1 MSAPASEL
9 APAAAGAE
17 VPPVQRWAGL
27 RRLLHDPLG
36 VFGLI
41 LVGIIVFAAIFA
53 DWLAPYPPNALDIP
67 ARLQGPSLDHL
78 FGTDQLGR
86 DVFSRVLMGGRIAL
100 TVALVCIS
108 TSLGIG
114 LVLGLLAGYGP
125 RWLDNIL
132 LLLFD
137 SVRSFPTIMFAL
149 AVVTLFGPSM
159 ETVVIVI
166 IVISIPTYAR
176 IVRTQTL
183 SLKNTEFI
191 LAERALGAGMARVL
205 GVHMLPNVIG
215 PLFILASMDVPVVVT
230 IEAGLSFLGL
240 GVRPPTPSWGSIIN
254 DGYAFILHTPWLV
267 VAGGVP
273 LIITTLGFTFLGEAL
288 RDIFDP
294 KLRKDL

>member
-1 MSAPASEL
+1 M
-9 APAAAGAE
+9 
-17 VPPVQRWAGL
+17 
-27 RRLLHDPLG
+27 RRLIRDPLG
-36 VFGLI
+36 LLGLI
-41 LVGIIVFAAIFA
+41 LVGLVVFAAVFA
-53 DWLAPYPPNALDIP
+53 DWLAPYGPNTLDVP
-67 ARLQGPSLDHL
+67 SRLQDPSLAHL
-78 FGTDQLGR
+78 LGTDQLGR

-191 LAERALGAGMARVL
+191 LAERALGAGMVRVL

-254 DGYAFILHTPWLV
+254 DGYAFIRNTPWLV

-273 LIITTLGFTFLGEAL
+273 LIITTLGFTFLGESL

-294 KLRKDL
+294 KLRKDI

>member
-1 MSAPASEL
+1 MSAPASEF
-9 APAAAGAE
+9 APA
-17 VPPVQRWAGL
+17 VQRWAGL
-27 RRLLHDPLG
+27 RRLIRDPLG
-36 VFGLI
+36 LLGLI
-41 LVGIIVFAAIFA
+41 LVGLVVFAAVFA
-53 DWLAPYPPNALDIP
+53 DWLAPYGPNTLDVP
-67 ARLQGPSLDHL
+67 SRLQDPSLAHL
-78 FGTDQLGR
+78 LGTDQLGR

-191 LAERALGAGMARVL
+191 LAERALGAGMVRVL

-240 GVRPPTPSWGSIIN
+240 GVRPPTPSWGTIIN
-254 DGYAFILHTPWLV
+254 DGYAFIRNTPWLV